1 MPSLQDQLKTILPE
15 WEAEQSKIESAKQ
28 INQNPKAT
36 MEQVTKLHRF
46 KPTNNASRETF
57 NAVRDFPKQTNAFYI
72 QMLEKKGFKA
82 TTTSSLL
89 YQMVRQGQMHRDD
102 KGLLTTNSN
111 AYAPLKT
118 AKTIKRQEMLKE
130 PNAPVKP
137 KSKGIAALT
146 PVGGSEHIK
155 EGYKF
160 IEHEPRKAVQRS
172 LLINHTWDAQKEV
185 EKLSVVQ
192 ARALYDLLKTIF
204 GG

>member
-57 NAVRDFPKQTNAFYI
+57 NAVRDFPKQTNAFYV

-118 AKTIKRQEMLKE
+118 AKTIKRQEMVKT
-130 PNAPVKP
+130 PNAPVKAA
-137 KSKGIAALT
+137 GIAALPPQDSKPKVT
-146 PVGGSEHIK
+146 
-155 EGYKF
+155 
-160 IEHEPRKAVQRS
+160 RS
-172 LLINHTWDAQKEV
+172 LIINHTWDAQKEV
-185 EKLSVVQ
+185 DKLSVTQ
-192 ARALYDLLKTIF
+192 ARALYDLLTTIF
-204 GG
+204 KG